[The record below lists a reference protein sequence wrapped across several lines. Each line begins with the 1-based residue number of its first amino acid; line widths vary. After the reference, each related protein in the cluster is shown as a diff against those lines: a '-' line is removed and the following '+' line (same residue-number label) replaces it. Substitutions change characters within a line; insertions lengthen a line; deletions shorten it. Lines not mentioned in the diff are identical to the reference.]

1 MKGKISTWTAVVLFV
16 SAMAL
21 ATAQATPAPQLTHKK
36 TVEITGCLQQGPVA
50 KEYLLTSNDGT
61 TWGVTSADKNMYMND
76 YVGQTVT
83 VTGDAV
89 HPSAR
94 LKTVSSQENSPT
106 INHHVRAMDVVV
118 ESASCKK

>member
-1 MKGKISTWTAVVLFV
+1 MPAAGSRCKRV
-16 SAMAL
+16 SSA
-21 ATAQATPAPQLTHKK
+21 
-36 TVEITGCLQQGPVA
+36 
-50 KEYLLTSNDGT
+50 SNDGS

-94 LKTVSSQENSPT
+94 LKTVASKQDSPT
-106 INHHVRAMDVVV
+106 IQHYLRAMDVVV
-118 ESASCKK
+118 ESTACNK